1 MTRAAAELP
10 AGGIAGH
17 PGTGQ
22 ALSARAAMAGL
33 PALTRQL
40 LRYQPESLWDVD
52 TARLPRRLQA
62 YRRRARDFAQGTLA
76 PRALT
81 VDVLPHLPAGEVH
94 PQVLELVRIA
104 ALQGWLTDFTPWPLG
119 SCAWLDFRH
128 PLVLRTCLLVEEFSR
143 ACGGLMLLLCAN
155 MLGMAP
161 VLLSGQPRLIWRTLR
176 AARRAN
182 LRGEPHL
189 FAFAITEP
197 GAGSDAEDGHGA
209 ALGKPGVRAARARGG
224 WLLNGEKLF
233 ISGGDLARQ
242 LTVFAA
248 LEGEG
253 FESWTCFL
261 VDSDAPGFERVR
273 TELKM
278 GMRASGAAQLRF
290 KDVFVADRAL
300 VGGLRRGW
308 ALNRSTLN
316 ISRTPVGAMGVGFAQ
331 AAVDVAVAHACA
343 TRLGGR
349 PLIDFQDVQ
358 QALAQMIADTSAAR
372 ALVWQSASTWRPRQG
387 AASIAKFHCTD
398 TAINVIHQAMD
409 LVGERAVLH
418 RTRLEKIYRD
428 ARLTQIFEGT
438 NQINRLSVIEDL
450 QEELLGRIATGAR
463 T

>member
-1 MTRAAAELP
+1 MTDAAAAAP
-10 AGGIAGH
+10 AGRIDGHSDAGH
-17 PGTGQ
+17 
-22 ALSARAAMAGL
+22 ALSARAAMANL
-33 PALTRQL
+33 PAVTRQL
-40 LRYQPESLWDVD
+40 LRYQPASLWDVD

-76 PRALT
+76 PLALAI
-81 VDVLPHLPAGEVH
+81 DVLPHLPAGQVH
-94 PQVLELVRIA
+94 PQVMDLVRTA
-104 ALQGWLTDFTPWPLG
+104 GQRGWLTGFTPWPLG
-119 SCAWLDFRH
+119 SCGWLDFRY

-143 ACGGLMLLLCAN
+143 ACGGLMLLLCAH

-176 AARRAN
+176 PATRAN
-182 LRGEPHL
+182 LQGEPHL

-209 ALGKPGVRAARARGG
+209 ALGKPGVRATRARDG
-224 WLLNGEKLF
+224 WLLNGEKVF

-290 KDVFVADRAL
+290 KDVFVADQAV
-300 VGGLRRGW
+300 VGGLRQGW

-316 ISRTPVGAMGVGFAQ
+316 ISRMPVGAMGVGLAQ
-331 AAVDVAVAHACA
+331 AAVDVAIEHACA
-343 TRLGGR
+343 TRLGGK

-358 QALAQMIADTSAAR
+358 LALAQMIAETSAAR
-372 ALVWQSASTWRPRQG
+372 ALVWQGARTWQPRQA

-398 TAINVIHQAMD
+398 SAMSVIQQAMD

-418 RTRLEKIYRD
+418 QMRLEKIYRD

-438 NQINRLSVIEDL
+438 NQINRLSVIEDF
-450 QEELLGRIATGAR
+450 QEDLLARIASGAR
-463 T
+463 S